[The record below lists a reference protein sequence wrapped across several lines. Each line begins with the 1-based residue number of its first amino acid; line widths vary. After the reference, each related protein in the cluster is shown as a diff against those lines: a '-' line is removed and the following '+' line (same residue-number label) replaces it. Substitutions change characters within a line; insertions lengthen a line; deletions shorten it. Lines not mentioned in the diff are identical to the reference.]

1 MSKKGNPA
9 VIGGFVLTAIV
20 LAVVAIGVLGAVK
33 FNSREQE
40 FVMFFAESI
49 NGLEPGSKV
58 KAQGIT
64 IGKVT
69 DVRLRHRSMG
79 ENNVAFDNQ
88 KDTKRIFVNGQEQMA
103 KVSLIP
109 VYVNIDMTR
118 LDELDVLVDGEVK
131 MEEIRKLCE
140 QTGLR
145 AQLQTENMISGVK
158 FIEINFFTE
167 EQLRTKF
174 EASTGG
180 QAFFGQVYPRMP
192 EIPTVPSFQK
202 SAEQLFDS
210 FSKLDV
216 EAIQDTLLSTMN
228 SLRGVANAA
237 ETRISG
243 FDTETVSANL
253 SSALKSFDE
262 TVVALKQRLDDP
274 QIDVT
279 MQDMRKTLASV
290 TDLAEDIKI
299 KVGPVLVEL
308 EQTNKDAQNALQ
320 ALESASNRMDG
331 ALAPE
336 GALRVDL
343 HTALN
348 NISQAAESISRL
360 VDYLERNPNAL
371 ITGRAP
377 NKIPQK

>member
-9 VIGGFVLTAIV
+9 IIGGFVLGAIV

-33 FNSREQE
+33 FNTREQQ
-40 FVMFFAESI
+40 FVMFFAESV

-69 DVRLRHRSMG
+69 DVRLRHRSIG

-88 KDTKRIFVNGQEQMA
+88 KDTKPIYVNGEEQMV
-103 KVSLIP
+103 KTSLIP

-118 LDELDVLVDGEVK
+118 LDELDVLVEGEVE
-131 MEEIRKLCE
+131 MSEIRKLCAE
-140 QTGLR
+140 TGMR

-158 FIEINFFTE
+158 FIEINFFTQ

-174 EASTGG
+174 EAATGG
-180 QAFFGQVYPRMP
+180 QPFYGQIYPRMP

-210 FSKLDV
+210 FSKVDV
-216 EAIQDTLLSTMN
+216 EAIQDSLLGTMD
-228 SLRGVANAA
+228 SLRAVADAA
-237 ETRISG
+237 ENKIGG
-243 FDTETVSANL
+243 FDSEAVSANL

-262 TVVALKQRLDDP
+262 AVVALKKRLDDP
-274 QIDVT
+274 KIDVT
-279 MQDMRKTLASV
+279 INDMRATLASV
-290 TDLAEDIKI
+290 TELADDIKV

-308 EQTNKDAQNALQ
+308 EQTNVDAQNALR
-320 ALESASNRMDG
+320 ALESASTRMDG
-331 ALAPE
+331 ALSPE

-343 HTALN
+343 HMALT
-348 NISQAAESISRL
+348 NISQAADSISRL

-377 NKIPQK
+377 TQIPQ